1 MAAFSSPLNILLPD
15 FARPDPLS
23 PTSTAA
29 LALNLKTDVPAE

>member
-15 FARPDPLS
+15 FAKPGPLS

-29 LALNLKTDVPAE
+29 FALNLKTEVPAE